1 MHIIGIAGHIDHGKT
16 TLVKRLTGMETD
28 NLLIEKQRGMSIELG
43 FAHFKDSKNDQ
54 ISIVDVPGHEKFIQN
69 MIAGMHSI
77 ELAIV
82 VVAAGEGIMPQTIE
96 HLNIIQL
103 LNIKKIIIAITKCDL
118 FPDEKEISLIETDI
132 RSLIKLKTS
141 TANIKDNLPIIR
153 IDDSIDSIDRLK
165 KSIEK
170 YLDDGKE
177 QFLQNN
183 PRLFVDRSFTLK
195 GFGAVVTGTLTNGN
209 LSVGD
214 SIIILPKKKSAK
226 IRNMQVNGDDVK
238 KGMANSRLAIN
249 LQGIDKDQINRGD
262 VIRPIQ
268 NDFIAT
274 KFDASIRNISEKK
287 IITNKKI
294 MLHIGTAHSEARIKL
309 LGIDELN
316 KNIEGLCQIQLFQPI
331 SINQFD
337 NFIIRFS
344 GETIAGGEILRTTT
358 YKYNRFNEKEIYRLR
373 EISKRNVSEMILTA
387 IIDRKTIQEGNLSER
402 VHMNLKEMKQN
413 IDNLISSNK
422 ITYYKFQGNNF
433 LAATETIE
441 KLIKQV
447 TLKMEKY
454 FEKNKLKNSI
464 HLRELTQK
472 MNIEEHLLYQVI
484 EQIDAIGTDN
494 GREFYL
500 TNIRNQLTRKQSL
513 LLEETIQ
520 QIKAFN
526 LHPIKIN
533 PSKELQRILATKKE
547 VKIIE
552 KNLYLYEKNYEDA
565 KSKIIDLLKK
575 NSKVTLAQVR
585 DFLGINRK
593 VAQFILENMDEEHIT
608 IRQDEYRIL
617 FK

>member
-54 ISIVDVPGHEKFIQN
+54 ISIIDVPGHEKFIQN

-96 HLNIIQL
+96 HLDIIQL

-141 TANIKDNLPIIR
+141 VANIKDNLPIIR
-153 IDDSIDSIDRLK
+153 IDDSINSIDRLK

-170 YLDDGKE
+170 CLDDGKE
-177 QFLQNN
+177 KFLQNN

-195 GFGAVVTGTLTNGN
+195 GFGTVVTGTLTNGN

-226 IRNMQVNGDDVK
+226 IRNMQINGNDVK
-238 KGMANSRLAIN
+238 KGTDHSRLAIN
-249 LQGIDKDQINRGD
+249 LQGVNKDQINRGD
-262 VIRPIQ
+262 VIRPIK

-294 MLHIGTAHSEARIKL
+294 MLHIGTTHSEARIKL

-373 EISKRNVSEMILTA
+373 EISKRNVSEMILAA
-387 IIDRKTIQEGNLSER
+387 ITDRKTIQEGNLSEL

-413 IDNLISSNK
+413 IDNLISLNK

-433 LAATETIE
+433 LVATETIE
-441 KLIKQV
+441 KL
-447 TLKMEKY
+447 
-454 FEKNKLKNSI
+454 
-464 HLRELTQK
+464 
-472 MNIEEHLLYQVI
+472 
-484 EQIDAIGTDN
+484 
-494 GREFYL
+494 
-500 TNIRNQLTRKQSL
+500 
-513 LLEETIQ
+513 
-520 QIKAFN
+520 
-526 LHPIKIN
+526 
-533 PSKELQRILATKKE
+533 KKR
-547 VKIIE
+547 
-552 KNLYLYEKNYEDA
+552 Y
-565 KSKIIDLLKK
+565 S
-575 NSKVTLAQVR
+575 
-585 DFLGINRK
+585 
-593 VAQFILENMDEEHIT
+593 
-608 IRQDEYRIL
+608 
-617 FK
+617 

>member
-43 FAHFKDSKNDQ
+43 FAHFKGSKNDQ
-54 ISIVDVPGHEKFIQN
+54 ISIIDVPGHEKFIQN

-96 HLNIIQL
+96 HLDIIQL

-118 FPDEKEISLIETDI
+118 FPDEKEINLIETDI

-141 TANIKDNLPIIR
+141 VANMKDNLPIIR
-153 IDDSIDSIDRLK
+153 IDDSINSIDRLK

-170 YLDDGKE
+170 CLDDGKE
-177 QFLQNN
+177 KFLQNN

-195 GFGAVVTGTLTNGN
+195 GFGTVVTGTLTNGN

-226 IRNMQVNGDDVK
+226 IRNMQINGNDVK
-238 KGMANSRLAIN
+238 KGTAHSRLAIN
-249 LQGIDKDQINRGD
+249 LQGVNKDQINRGD
-262 VIRPIQ
+262 VIRPIK

-294 MLHIGTAHSEARIKL
+294 MLHIGTTHSEARIKL

-344 GETIAGGEILRTTT
+344 GETIAGGEILRTST

-373 EISKRNVSEMILTA
+373 EISKRNVSEMILAA
-387 IIDRKTIQEGNLSER
+387 ITDRKTIQEGNLSEL

-413 IDNLISSNK
+413 IDNLISLNK

-433 LAATETIE
+433 LVTTETIE
-441 KLIKQV
+441 KLKKQV
-447 TLKMEKY
+447 TLKVEKY

-464 HLRELTQK
+464 HLLELTQK

-484 EQIDAIGTDN
+484 EQIDVINTDN

-500 TNIRNQLTRKQSL
+500 TNLKNQLTRKQSL
-513 LLEETIQ
+513 LLKETIQ
-520 QIKAFN
+520 KIKAFN
-526 LHPIKIN
+526 LHPVKIN
-533 PSKELQRILATKKE
+533 TSKELQIILATKKE

-565 KSKIIDLLKK
+565 KIKIVDLLKK

-608 IRQDEYRIL
+608 IRKDKYRIL

>member
-43 FAHFKDSKNDQ
+43 FAHFKGSKNDQ
-54 ISIVDVPGHEKFIQN
+54 ISIIDVPGHEKFIQN

-96 HLNIIQL
+96 HLDIIQL

-118 FPDEKEISLIETDI
+118 FPDEKEINLIETDI

-141 TANIKDNLPIIR
+141 AANIKDNLPIIR
-153 IDDSIDSIDRLK
+153 IDDSINSIDRLK

-170 YLDDGKE
+170 CLDDGKE
-177 QFLQNN
+177 KFLQNN

-195 GFGAVVTGTLTNGN
+195 GFGTVVTGTLTNGN

-226 IRNMQVNGDDVK
+226 IRNMQINGNDVK
-238 KGMANSRLAIN
+238 KGTAHSRLAIN
-249 LQGIDKDQINRGD
+249 LQGVNKDQINRGD
-262 VIRPIQ
+262 VIRPIK

-294 MLHIGTAHSEARIKL
+294 MLHIGTTHSEARIKL

-344 GETIAGGEILRTTT
+344 GETIAGGEILRTST

-373 EISKRNVSEMILTA
+373 EISKRNVSEMILAA
-387 IIDRKTIQEGNLSER
+387 ITDRKTIQEGNLSEL

-413 IDNLISSNK
+413 IDNLISLNK

-433 LAATETIE
+433 LVTTETIE
-441 KLIKQV
+441 KLKKQV
-447 TLKMEKY
+447 TLKVEKY

-464 HLRELTQK
+464 HLLELTQK

-484 EQIDAIGTDN
+484 EQIDVINTDN

-565 KSKIIDLLKK
+565 KIKIVDLLKK

-608 IRQDEYRIL
+608 IRKDKYRIL